1 MINGLIGVFEAF
13 VNSIIGGVNTMIRAL
28 NRLSFSFPSWMP
40 GGLGGKKF
48 GLNLQ
53 EITQVQFPRI
63 PQLAEGG
70 IVDRATLALIG
81 EAGPEAVVPLDKL
94 GAMGNVYNINVNA
107 GLGTNGAEV
116 GREIV
121 AAIKRYERGSGKV
134 FASA

>member
-1 MINGLIGVFEAF
+1 
-13 VNSIIGGVNTMIRAL
+13 
-28 NRLSFSFPSWMP
+28 
-40 GGLGGKKF
+40 
-48 GLNLQ
+48 LNLQ
-53 EITQVQFPRI
+53 EITAVQFPRI

-94 GAMGNVYNINVNA
+94 GKMGGDIYVTVNA
-107 GLGTNGAEV
+107 GMGANGAEV

-121 AAIKRYERGSGKV
+121 RQIKRFERSSGPV